1 MTNSSN
7 VSCSVRKHKAVRKRT
22 IARFGVKAY
31 PTYFLVSPDGKLIG
45 KQVGYGKGSLL
56 EFVKKNVK

>member
-1 MTNSSN
+1 M
-7 VSCSVRKHKAVRKRT
+7 RKRKAVRKRI

-45 KQVGYGKGSLL
+45 KQVGYSKGILFK
-56 EFVKKNVK
+56 FVKETIEKHNKQE